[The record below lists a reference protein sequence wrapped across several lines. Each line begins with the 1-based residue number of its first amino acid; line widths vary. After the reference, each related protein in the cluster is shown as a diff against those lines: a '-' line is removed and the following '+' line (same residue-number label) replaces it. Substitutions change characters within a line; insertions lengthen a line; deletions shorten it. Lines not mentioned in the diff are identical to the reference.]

1 MYLVK
6 VINYEYGERSREY
19 RIEATNPAT
28 AAARAFRQAK
38 KEKIFGRHRLKEWT
52 IKITK
57 I

>member
-6 VINYEYGERSREY
+6 IVSWEFGERGGEY
-19 RIEATNPAT
+19 RIEASNPAT

-38 KEKIFGRHRLKEWT
+38 KDKVFGRHRLKEWT
-52 IKITK
+52 IKIKK

>member
-6 VINYEYGERSREY
+6 ISNWEYGERSREY
-19 RIEATNPAT
+19 RIEASNPAT

-38 KEKIFGRHRLKEWT
+38 KDGVFGKRRLKEWT